1 MRPACSRRSR
11 VNHSG
16 EPGVLALDVGGTGI
30 KAAVLNAAGRVLRRV
45 ERPTPVA
52 DGPAT
57 VIDAV
62 RTIAHE
68 LTGADVVAA
77 GVVVPGSVDV
87 ETGTARY
94 SANIGWRDVPLR
106 DLLAA
111 DLGVP
116 VVLEHDV
123 RAAGL
128 AECLLGRARGVA
140 DCLVVVIGTGIAGV
154 IVSHGVTLRG
164 ATALA
169 GEIGHVP
176 VYPDGELCAC
186 GQRGCLETYASGAA
200 IARRYRARR
209 GAPDPLSAQE
219 IVAMRD
225 TDPWADQIWRDATTA
240 LGIALASATMLL
252 DPELIVFGGGLAA
265 AGTALLDPVREE
277 LVARLAWRA
286 APAVVLSTCGSSAGQ
301 LGAAILA
308 WQAAGRSDL
317 STWETA

>member
-1 MRPACSRRSR
+1 M
-11 VNHSG
+11 
-16 EPGVLALDVGGTGI
+16 
-30 KAAVLNAAGRVLRRV
+30 
-45 ERPTPVA
+45 
-52 DGPAT
+52 
-57 VIDAV
+57 
-62 RTIAHE
+62 
-68 LTGADVVAA
+68 
-77 GVVVPGSVDV
+77 
-87 ETGTARY
+87 
-94 SANIGWRDVPLR
+94 
-106 DLLAA
+106 LAA

-176 VYPDGELCAC
+176 VYPDGEMCAC

-209 GAPDPLSAQE
+209 GGAAALSAQD
-219 IVAMRD
+219 IAAARD
-225 TDPWADQIWRDATTA
+225 TDPVADAVWRDAITA

-252 DPELIVFGGGLAA
+252 DPELFVLGGGLAA
-265 AGTALLDPVREE
+265 AGGALLDPVREE
-277 LVARLAWRA
+277 LAGRLAWRP
-286 APAVVLSTCGSSAGQ
+286 APAVVLSTCGSRAGQ

-308 WQAAGRSDL
+308 WQAAGRSDF
-317 STWETA
+317 STWALAA

>member
-1 MRPACSRRSR
+1 VA
-11 VNHSG
+11 V
-16 EPGVLALDVGGTGI
+16 DVGGTRI
-30 KAAVLNAAGRVLRRV
+30 KAAVLNTAGRVLRQI

-52 DGPAT
+52 DGAAT
-57 VIDAV
+57 VVDTV
-62 RTIAHE
+62 RTIARE
-68 LTGADVVAA
+68 LTGPDVVAG

-87 ETGTARY
+87 QTGIARY
-94 SANIGWRDVPLR
+94 AANIGWRDVPLR

-154 IVSHGVTLRG
+154 IVSHGVALRG
-164 ATALA
+164 TTALA

-176 VYPDGELCAC
+176 VYPDGEVCAC

-209 GAPDPLSAQE
+209 GAAPGLSAQH
-219 IVAMRD
+219 IAAARG
-225 TDPWADQIWRDATTA
+225 TDPWADQVWRDATTA

-252 DPELIVFGGGLAA
+252 DPELIVLGGGLAT
-265 AGTALLDPVREE
+265 AGDVLLDPAREE
-277 LVARLAWRA
+277 LAARLTWRA
-286 APAVVLSTCGSSAGQ
+286 APAVVLSACGSRAGQ

-308 WQAAGRSDL
+308 WQAAGRSDF
-317 STWETA
+317 STWALAA

>member
-1 MRPACSRRSR
+1 
-11 VNHSG
+11 
-16 EPGVLALDVGGTGI
+16 
-30 KAAVLNAAGRVLRRV
+30 
-45 ERPTPVA
+45 VA
-52 DGPAT
+52 DGPAIVVET
-57 VIDAV
+57 V

-68 LTGADVVAA
+68 LSGPDVVAG

-87 ETGTARY
+87 ETGTAHY
-94 SANIGWRDVPLR
+94 AANIGWRDVPLR

-154 IVSHGVTLRG
+154 IVSHGVALRG

-176 VYPDGELCAC
+176 IYPDGDVCAC

-200 IARRYRARR
+200 IARRYRVRR
-209 GAPDPLSAQE
+209 GAAPTLNAQD
-219 IVAMRD
+219 IAAARA
-225 TDPWADQIWRDATTA
+225 TDPWADQVWRDATTA

-252 DPELIVFGGGLAA
+252 DPKLIVLGGGLAT
-265 AGTALLDPVREE
+265 AGGALLDPVREE
-277 LVARLAWRA
+277 LAARLTWRA
-286 APAVVLSTCGSSAGQ
+286 APAVVLSACGSRAGQ

-308 WQAAGRSDL
+308 WQAAGRSDF
-317 STWETA
+317 STWALAA